1 MKAKSLAKILGITKR
16 YNYES
21 ALYKETSAVSNSKD
35 FLVEEKLPTR
45 EGHLEWA
52 MRMYKSGIL
61 FN

>member
-1 MKAKSLAKILGITKR
+1 MKAKVLAKMLGITKR

-21 ALYKETSAVSNSKD
+21 ALYKQKSKINSGKD

-52 MRMYKSGIL
+52 IRMYKSGIL